1 MIEQIPTILA
11 PTASGKT
18 NLAINLAKKIHGEVI
33 GLDSRQ
39 IYDQIPIGTAQPT
52 KKEMEG
58 VTHYLIGVKS
68 VEETVSAGQYAKLVR
83 YYIEHI
89 RSRGKI
95 PILCGGA
102 GLYFRALNSGIFDQS
117 KSELKIRKNL
127 EDLYDGGNAKEMM
140 RTLKKIDPE
149 YYMHVHINNKKRLI
163 RALEIYEGTGKTPS
177 EHFKNQKNK
186 HAPNLNLFSVFL
198 NWDRSELRKRIS
210 KRTTAMIKNGWIDE
224 VKKIIE
230 KYPGV
235 NLHPL
240 DSIGYRQI
248 VSYLNNKISLESLE
262 SEINTKTYQY
272 AVRQIKWFKK
282 ENMNL
287 IIKMNSGTI
296 TTQIIKKILSFI
308 N

>member
-58 VTHYLIGVKS
+58 VTHYLIGIKS

-89 RSRGKI
+89 RSKGKI

-186 HAPNLNLFSVFL
+186 YAPSLNLFSVYL

-248 VSYLNNKISLESLE
+248 VSYLNNNISLEFLE

-287 IIKMNSGTI
+287 IIKMNSGAI
-296 TTQIIKKILSFI
+296 TTQIVKKILSFI

>member
-230 KYPGV
+230 KYPGN

-248 VSYLNNKISLESLE
+248 VSYLNNNISLESLE

-287 IIKMNSGTI
+287 IIKMNSGAI
-296 TTQIIKKILSFI
+296 TTQIVKKILSFI

>member
-186 HAPNLNLFSVFL
+186 HAPNLNLFSVYL